1 MPEVA
6 EFFEAVKAGDRQ
18 KVIQFA
24 ASMPHVLSARD
35 GNGSSGV
42 QLACYYGHPEIGELL
57 AARGEQLDIWDAST
71 VGEIDV
77 VRSWIL
83 GRVQTVNECSQ
94 DGFLPLCLASAFGHA
109 EIVETLI
116 EAGANPNLR
125 SKALGRVA
133 PLDSAVFAKNAR
145 IVDVLLRAGADPN
158 SPQDGGFY
166 PLHGAAQNGDVAL
179 IQILRQAG
187 AKVTVTTDEGKT
199 PADLAIAGGHAA
211 AVDALA

>member
-6 EFFEAVKAGDRQ
+6 EFFDAVKAGDRQ
-18 KVIQFA
+18 KVIQLS

-35 GNGSSGV
+35 QNGSSGV
-42 QLACYYGHPEIGELL
+42 QIACYFGHPEIGELL
-57 AARGEQLDIWDAST
+57 AARGEQLDIWDACT

-77 VRSWIL
+77 VRSWII
-83 GRVQTVNECSQ
+83 GKVQTVNECSQ
-94 DGFLPLCLASAFGHA
+94 DGFLPLCLAAAFGHA

-133 PLDSAVFAKNAR
+133 PLDSAIYSRNAR
-145 IVDVLLRAGADPN
+145 IADCLLRAGADPN
-158 SPQDGGFY
+158 SPQDGGFC
-166 PLHGAAQNGDVAL
+166 PLHGAAQHGDVAL
-179 IQILRQAG
+179 IQLLRQFG
-187 AKVTVTTDEGKT
+187 AKTNAVTDEGKT
-199 PADLAIAGGHAA
+199 PADLAMAGGHAA